1 MSKRYSGKQIEKAGQ
16 ILSESADLEYAELSD
31 QMDVLSFWRFCHEK
45 PLYEA
50 FNILQEVVS
59 DYDKEAI
66 YARRLKRT
74 SSIVSKL
81 RRFGRMSLKNMQDIG
96 GCRAIVANEKKLQ
109 QIVRK
114 LRKRREFK
122 GNDGNVRSKDYLKRP
137 KDDGYRSYHLVGKF
151 KDGAS
156 SRSIEVQVRTLM
168 QHYWA
173 TALEIVDIFTG
184 QALKSNQGDEEWSN
198 FFRLVSEQFAA
209 MDELHL
215 FHSLSDSAK
224 HAKYLAKV
232 KTSPALVKGVRDVQ
246 KISKKLGVKA
256 RLLAFTG
263 SLDVINEKID
273 LNAGSGYFLLN
284 IDLELGTV
292 NVQRFERS
300 DSREAESEYISAEK
314 THAGNEKNLVA
325 LVSAANIGDIKTA
338 YPNFFADSK
347 LFTDHLILIE
357 SIVVKKGVLESLL
370 NSTPRLT

>member
-1 MSKRYSGKQIEKAGQ
+1 
-16 ILSESADLEYAELSD
+16 
-31 QMDVLSFWRFCHEK
+31 
-45 PLYEA
+45 
-50 FNILQEVVS
+50 
-59 DYDKEAI
+59 
-66 YARRLKRT
+66 
-74 SSIVSKL
+74 
-81 RRFGRMSLKNMQDIG
+81 MSLKNMQDIG

-357 SIVVKKGVLESLL
+357 SIVVKRGVLESLL
-370 NSTPRLT
+370 NSAPRLT